1 MERLHRLPI
10 EKRVGGEAKEMEGDL
25 RGMLHKIDALILQ
38 KIAILLKNQKSEV
51 HLVAHADPKVRI
63 PSFMSDPDL
72 HIRGTILNKE
82 DTGENFLRLSTFCSR
97 GLRRCLL
104 RKVKKLSSL
113 SLPDLF
119 DEVEITLQ
127 VSRNQGLPF
136 VKEYQIIE
144 KRMSIAKDRAI
155 FDAAGFLARFYL
167 ANGEHLLES
176 ARFFEILQNALD
188 SFTKHDHAPTILLK
202 SLFLFSREEGLPVK
216 ESWFSGLSRDSAK
229 IARDVLG
236 KPVKDSVALSEQ
248 VPPLLES
255 LCKWLRTETELRC

>member
-1 MERLHRLPI
+1 MT
-10 EKRVGGEAKEMEGDL
+10 
-25 RGMLHKIDALILQ
+25 
-38 KIAILLKNQKSEV
+38 
-51 HLVAHADPKVRI
+51 
-63 PSFMSDPDL
+63 DPDL

-82 DTGENFLRLSTFCSR
+82 ETGENFLRLSTFSSR

-113 SLPDLF
+113 SPPDLF

-144 KRMSIAKDRAI
+144 KRMSISQDRTI
-155 FDAAGFLARFYL
+155 FDAAGFLAKFYL
-167 ANGEHLLES
+167 TNGEHLLES
-176 ARFFEILQNALD
+176 PRFFQILQNAMASLI
-188 SFTKHDHAPTILLK
+188 KHDHAPTILLK

-216 ESWFSGLSRDSAK
+216 ESWFLGLSRDSAK
-229 IARDVLG
+229 IASAVLG
-236 KPVKDSVALSEQ
+236 KPVKDSAELSEQ